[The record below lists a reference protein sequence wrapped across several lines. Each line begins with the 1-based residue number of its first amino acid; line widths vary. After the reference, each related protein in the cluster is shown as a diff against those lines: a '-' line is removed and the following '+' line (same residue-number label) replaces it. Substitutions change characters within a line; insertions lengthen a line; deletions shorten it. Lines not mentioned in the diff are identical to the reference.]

1 METYNSGVR
10 GERDSFS
17 QHYSWAN
24 LKFILYKKP
33 VIKNIFYLIKS
44 LLISI
49 YLFLYCMSLRPKPM
63 VCRKSN
69 SKTEVCIKTSLPSE
83 NKKKNYTLDKP
94 SARFIKKKRERALIN
109 EIRSENYF

>member
-1 METYNSGVR
+1 
-10 GERDSFS
+10 
-17 QHYSWAN
+17 
-24 LKFILYKKP
+24 
-33 VIKNIFYLIKS
+33 
-44 LLISI
+44 
-49 YLFLYCMSLRPKPM
+49 M